1 MICRFKYKCIEHILF
16 LEKKGFTVVG
26 VNSGEDALHLLED
39 NEFDI
44 LLLDEMMH
52 GMDGLTALKEINLKY
67 PDLPVIMI
75 TKNEEEWLMEEAIG
89 FQTAHFLTKP
99 VNPSQILIA
108 CKDVLESKQ
117 IQSDK
122 TAQKY
127 LQEFQKISTDVQ
139 MATSIDDWFAI
150 NNTFSDWVVKLDN
163 MEDETLKQIY
173 QDQYHILY
181 LQQEFHR

>member
-1 MICRFKYKCIEHILF
+1 
-16 LEKKGFTVVG
+16 
-26 VNSGEDALHLLED
+26 
-39 NEFDI
+39 
-44 LLLDEMMH
+44 
-52 GMDGLTALKEINLKY
+52 
-67 PDLPVIMI
+67 
-75 TKNEEEWLMEEAIG
+75 MEEAIG

-139 MATSIDDWFAI
+139 LATSIDDWFAI

-163 MEDETLKQIY
+163 MEDETLKQIF
-173 QDQYHILY
+173 QDQYLEANGQFTQFIIDNYIHWLKDDDRPVFTRDIIKKYVHPL
-181 LQQEFHR
+181 LE